1 MGRKSFYYNYMG
13 FLKVTRLIWMSA
25 KNMSLKILIVSL
37 DTDLQ
42 AYFITE
48 VLERMDQRN
57 VYFPPSTVM

>member
-1 MGRKSFYYNYMG
+1 MGISKAP
-13 FLKVTRLIWMSA
+13 RLIWTSA

-48 VLERMDQRN
+48 VLERMDQRS
-57 VYFPPSTVM
+57 VYFPPSTLM

>member
-1 MGRKSFYYNYMG
+1 MG
-13 FLKVTRLIWMSA
+13 FLKVNRLIWMSA